1 MSSFRIR
8 PSFSH
13 IVESGR
19 DDTRRLIL
27 RALAAQAERLEVRAF
42 PEFIGIHI
50 AEKERRFWSPRL
62 FLSLEPTPEGGT
74 RIEGTYGPEI
84 EVWGIFV
91 YGYIA
96 AGLLATFSGI
106 LGYAQTLVQSEPWG
120 FWIVAGMGVVVTL
133 LYAAAQLGQK
143 LGARQTFQLHQ
154 AYEAAIGR
162 PAEIS

>member
-13 IVESGR
+13 VVPHGR
-19 DDTRRLIL
+19 DATRQLIL
-27 RALAAQAERLEVRAF
+27 RSLAAHHHRFEVRAF

-50 AEKERRFWSPRL
+50 AENERRFWSPRL
-62 FLSLEPTPEGGT
+62 FLSLEPDADGST
-74 RIEGTYGPEI
+74 RIAGTYGPEI

-96 AGLLATFSGI
+96 AGLIATFAGI
-106 LGYAQTLVQSEPWG
+106 FGYAQTLVHTEPWG

-133 LYAAAQLGQK
+133 LYAAAQFGQK
-143 LGARQTFQLHQ
+143 LGAQQTYQLHQ

-162 PAEIS
+162 PAEIT